1 MTETFDPI
9 ALLELQA
16 AFGQLLNQGDPR
28 LVGLVNA
35 TAPAL
40 FATLLFTAMSEF
52 QESADGE
59 SVEPTK
65 SPHEAYDACVRM
77 LVAVRNAM
85 ASFGAG
91 DHPDVTIE
99 ATGPDNT

>member
-40 FATLLFTAMSEF
+40 FATLLFTVCQEF
-52 QESADGE
+52 KESDDGE
-59 SVEPTK
+59 SVEPTVD
-65 SPHEAYDACVRM
+65 PDAALARAVE
-77 LVAVRNAM
+77 LITAVRNAM

-91 DHPDVTIE
+91 DHPDVAIE
-99 ATGPDNT
+99 ATSPDNT